1 MSGGESGAP
10 ADIDFANKSVNAERF
25 LWDFG
30 DGTTSREADP
40 THFFDRAGIYPV
52 ELTAF
57 AEGDDGDIS
66 DTRVH
71 VVILYQRELTDL
83 KLEPALVVM
92 LPDEVAQLTARA
104 FDQFGSEIEGITLHW
119 SSAGAARVEPTGVL
133 RAGTRTGTFPQL
145 VMAEATLGEVTM
157 RVTSDVEIVPG
168 PLHVVE
174 LTPAV
179 TELSIGESVD
189 FAAVGL
195 DAFGNDVQFSRVAWT
210 AAGRLG
216 EIDSEGVL
224 TIATTAGTFVVTARA
239 NTSQASASASATVI
253 VRPDPFAGVVLTP
266 SAATL
271 QAGDELLFSAMAV
284 DRHGNA
290 IDDVVV
296 TWLADPAS
304 GTVGDSGEFVADTR
318 PGHHPDAVTVLAR
331 QGGVVKRAS
340 ASVTLE
346 TAELATVLVE
356 PASAALHVG
365 AVQEFTLR
373 AMDIYGNEI
382 EDLDVYWSADPA
394 AGRISSAGVFTAND
408 RTGTYAA
415 GVRVSV
421 FRNGVAGHGSALVRL
436 TAPEEK
442 APDYAASL
450 LKDD

>member
-1 MSGGESGAP
+1 
-10 ADIDFANKSVNAERF
+10 
-25 LWDFG
+25 
-30 DGTTSREADP
+30 
-40 THFFDRAGIYPV
+40 
-52 ELTAF
+52 
-57 AEGDDGDIS
+57 
-66 DTRVH
+66 
-71 VVILYQRELTDL
+71 
-83 KLEPALVVM
+83 
-92 LPDEVAQLTARA
+92 
-104 FDQFGSEIEGITLHW
+104 
-119 SSAGAARVEPTGVL
+119 
-133 RAGTRTGTFPQL
+133 
-145 VMAEATLGEVTM
+145 
-157 RVTSDVEIVPG
+157 
-168 PLHVVE
+168 
-174 LTPAV
+174 
-179 TELSIGESVD
+179 
-189 FAAVGL
+189 
-195 DAFGNDVQFSRVAWT
+195 
-210 AAGRLG
+210 
-216 EIDSEGVL
+216 
-224 TIATTAGTFVVTARA
+224 
-239 NTSQASASASATVI
+239 
-253 VRPDPFAGVVLTP
+253 
-266 SAATL
+266 
-271 QAGDELLFSAMAV
+271 MAV

-331 QGGVVKRAS
+331 QGGGVKRAS